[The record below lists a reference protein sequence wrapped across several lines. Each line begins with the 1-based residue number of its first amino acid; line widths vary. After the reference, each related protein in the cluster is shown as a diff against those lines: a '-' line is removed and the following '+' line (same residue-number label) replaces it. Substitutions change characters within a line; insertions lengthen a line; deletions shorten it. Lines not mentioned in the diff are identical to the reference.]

1 MEELQTIKSND
12 LMSKRVDHPSG
23 MRKKP
28 QQARSQARVD
38 RILDVAERL
47 FTTEGYNATTTNAI
61 AAQAGVPIGSLYQFF
76 PDKNAIIGALAERY
90 NDQMY
95 ELFVALH
102 DEDAARLP
110 LPAYVDR
117 IVDTFDRFFVEH
129 PGYSALFMPLQGLP
143 ELEAADAAGDERL
156 IRTYSEFLQ
165 RYYPAAA
172 PETYTRVAF
181 VLVKAIGN
189 LLWLALGQEPAL
201 RQALVAETKRL
212 MVCYLA
218 SYSIPESGA
227 STGA

>member
-1 MEELQTIKSND
+1 
-12 LMSKRVDHPSG
+12 

-28 QQARSQARVD
+28 KQARSQARVD
-38 RILDVAERL
+38 RILDVAEQL

-95 ELFVALH
+95 ELFTALH
-102 DEDAARLP
+102 TVETAQLP

-117 IVDTFDRFFVEH
+117 VVDTFDHFFVEH

-143 ELEAADAAGDERL
+143 ELEAVDAAGDERL
-156 IRTYSEFLQ
+156 IHTYSEFFC
-165 RYYPAAA
+165 RYYPVAE

-189 LLWLALGQEPAL
+189 LLWLALGQAPNF
-201 RQALVAETKRL
+201 RQALVVETKRL

-218 SYSIPESGA
+218 SYLPSNLADTNDAPA
-227 STGA
+227 N

>member
-1 MEELQTIKSND
+1 
-12 LMSKRVDHPSG
+12 MSKRADTPSG

-61 AAQAGVPIGSLYQFF
+61 AAQAEVPIGSLYQFF

-95 ELFVALH
+95 QLFTALH
-102 DEDAARLP
+102 DAEAAQLP
-110 LPAYVDR
+110 LQAYVDR
-117 IVDTFDRFFVEH
+117 IVDAFDRFFIDH

-143 ELEAADAAGDERL
+143 ELEAADAAGDERI
-156 IRTYSEFLQ
+156 IRAYSEFLEQ
-165 RYYPAAA
+165 YYPATE
-172 PETYTRVAF
+172 PGTYHRVAF

-189 LLWLALGQEPAL
+189 LLWLGLGQEPAF
-201 RQALVAETKRL
+201 RKALVAETKRL

-218 SYSIPESGA
+218 SYSIPESSN
-227 STGA
+227 STEN